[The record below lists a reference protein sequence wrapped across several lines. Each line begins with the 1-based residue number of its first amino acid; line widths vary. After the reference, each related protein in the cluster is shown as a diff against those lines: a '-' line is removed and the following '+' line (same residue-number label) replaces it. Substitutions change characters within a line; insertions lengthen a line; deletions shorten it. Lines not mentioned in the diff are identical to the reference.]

1 MTGPTQGVSAQP
13 RVIAGRYTLL
23 AELGRGGMG
32 VVWRAQDNVIGRQVA
47 IKELHLPDGI
57 APEERRVLEERVLRE
72 ARTAGRLNDP
82 GVVTV
87 FDVVA
92 ESGMTYIVME
102 LVEAAT
108 LSTLIS
114 AHGPMPQDRVVAMAI
129 QALSALDSAHQAG
142 IVHRDV
148 KPGNLM
154 VTPNGRVKLTDF
166 GIAQAVDDP
175 RLTTSGSLIGSPAY
189 MSPERIHG
197 HEASPA
203 SDLWALG
210 ATLCYA
216 VEGVNPYERSTTAS
230 TLHAIMN
237 EMPRLTRAHGVLGA
251 VITGLLMPDPNA
263 RLTGPQARAMLER
276 AVAQPT
282 PPTGFG
288 APLRQTM
295 HYTAPTAV
303 RKPWLKGV
311 LITGGALAAVALLVA
326 GVFLGRWLFTD
337 QPPAAMAETVTYGP
351 GGTIE
356 PSQFKPGSGQCG
368 DNLVDPNATVNYTDC
383 DEPHRTEVFAAAEP
397 FGSDKM
403 PYPGDEWLRN
413 YAEDFCT
420 MHFMSDRVP
429 VEDKESLFRYAA
441 VVPTAGVWAE
451 DPASS
456 SSSSDKRYRDVVC
469 VLWNKDGT
477 ALKDQVYAK

>member
-1 MTGPTQGVSAQP
+1 MTGPTQGVSAQT

-32 VVWRAQDNVIGRQVA
+32 VVWRAQDNVIGRHVA

-87 FDVVA
+87 YDVVA
-92 ESGMTYIVME
+92 EHGTNYIVME

-114 AHGPMPQDRVVAMAI
+114 THGPMPQDRVISMAV

-175 RLTTSGSLIGSPAY
+175 RLTTAGSLIGSPAY

-197 HEASPA
+197 KEASPA

-251 VITGLLMPDPNA
+251 VITGLMMPDPNA

-288 APLRQTM
+288 QPPQHTM

-303 RKPWLKGV
+303 RKPWLKGL
-311 LITGGALAAVALLVA
+311 LITGTSVAAVALLVA
-326 GVFLGRWLFTD
+326 GVFLGRWMFTD
-337 QPPAAMAETVTYGP
+337 QPPAAMAETITFGT
-351 GGTIE
+351 GGTLST
-356 PSQFKPGSGQCG
+356 SQFELSAGQCG
-368 DNLVDPNATVNYTDC
+368 DNYLDPNTTINYTDC
-383 DEPHRTEVFAAAEP
+383 TKPHRVEYYAKGSP
-397 FGSDKM
+397 FGSDKRG
-403 PYPGDEWLRN
+403 YPGDEYLKE

-420 MHFMSDRVP
+420 LHFMSDLIP
-429 VEDKESLFRYAA
+429 ADDKESRFRYVA
-441 VVPTAGVWAE
+441 VVPTAGEWQS
-451 DPASS
+451 DPPDSS
-456 SSSSDKRYRDVVC
+456 GRGSREIAC
-469 VLWNKDGT
+469 VLWHKDKTPLDG
-477 ALKDQVYAK
+477 QVYAEER

>member
-1 MTGPTQGVSAQP
+1 MTGPQGVNTQP
-13 RVIAGRYTLL
+13 RVIAGRYALL
-23 AELGRGGMG
+23 GELGRGGMG

-57 APEERRVLEERVLRE
+57 AHEERRVLEERVLRE

-92 ESGMTYIVME
+92 EHGTTYIVME

-108 LSTLIS
+108 LSTIV
-114 AHGPMPQDRVVAMAI
+114 AQGGPLPQDRVIPIAV
-129 QALSALDSAHQAG
+129 QALSALDTAHQAG

-154 VTPNGRVKLTDF
+154 VQPNGRVKLTDF
-166 GIAQAVDDP
+166 GIAQAMDDP

-216 VEGVNPYERSTTAS
+216 VEGANPYERSTTAS

-251 VITGLLMPDPNA
+251 VITGLMMPDPNA

-276 AVAQPT
+276 AIAQPT
-282 PPTGFG
+282 PPQGFTGPNPTVHYQPQQALR
-288 APLRQTM
+288 AP
-295 HYTAPTAV
+295 
-303 RKPWLKGV
+303 RKPWLRNLLAVGV
-311 LITGGALAAVALLVA
+311 AVAAVAF
-326 GVFLGRWLFTD
+326 FLGGILVDRWLFSD
-337 QPPAAMAETVTYGP
+337 KPPAAMAETITF
-351 GGTIE
+351 GGGGQL
-356 PSQFKPGSGQCG
+356 PDFKLSANQCG
-368 DNLVDPNATVNYTDC
+368 DNFLADSVRVGSADC
-383 DEPHRTEVFAAAEP
+383 DGEHNIEVYAQADA
-397 FGSDKM
+397 FGSLASV
-403 PYPGDEWLRN
+403 PYPGDENLKAF
-413 YAEDFCT
+413 AEDYCT
-420 MHFMSDRVP
+420 LVFGSARVP
-429 VEDKESLFRYAA
+429 LQDKNTKLRYAA
-441 VVPTAGVWAE
+441 VVPTAAE
-451 DPASS
+451 WKESYSAS
-456 SSSSDKRYRDVVC
+456 KGTREITC
-469 VLWNKDGT
+469 VLWNKDR
-477 ALKDQVYAK
+477 ALLNRQVYAEK

>member
-1 MTGPTQGVSAQP
+1 MSDRP

-57 APEERRVLEERVLRE
+57 ALEERRVLEERVLRE

-82 GVVTV
+82 SVVTV

-92 ESGMTYIVME
+92 EGGMTYIVME

-108 LSTLIS
+108 LSTLVS
-114 AHGPMPQDRVVAMAI
+114 AHGPMPQDRVVSMAV

-154 VTPNGRVKLTDF
+154 ITPNGRVKLTDF

-197 HEASPA
+197 NEASPA

-216 VEGVNPYERSTTAS
+216 VEGANPYERSTTAS

-237 EMPRLTRAHGVLGA
+237 EMPRVTRAHGVLGA

-288 APLRQTM
+288 VPPQNPTM
-295 HYTAPTAV
+295 HYTQPTAV
-303 RKPWLKGV
+303 RKPWLKGL
-311 LITGGALAAVALLVA
+311 LITATAIAAVVLLVG

-337 QPPAAMAETVTYGP
+337 QPPAAMAQTVTYGP

-356 PSQFKPGSGQCG
+356 AAQFKPGSGQCG
-368 DNLVDPNATVNYTDC
+368 DNLVDPNTTVNYTDC
-383 DEPHRTEVFAAAEP
+383 DEPHRVEVFAAAEP

-403 PYPGDEWLRN
+403 PYPGDQWLRN

-420 MHFMSDRVP
+420 MYFMSERVP
-429 VEDKESLFRYAA
+429 VEDKQSTLRYLA
-441 VVPTAGVWAE
+441 VVPTSGIWAE
-451 DPASS
+451 DPSS
-456 SSSSDKRYRDVVC
+456 SSSSGKQFRDVVC

>member
-1 MTGPTQGVSAQP
+1 M
-13 RVIAGRYTLL
+13 L

-57 APEERRVLEERVLRE
+57 ALEERRVLEERVLRE

-87 FDVVA
+87 YDVVA
-92 ESGMTYIVME
+92 EHGMNYIVME

-108 LSTLIS
+108 LSTLIN
-114 AHGPMPQDRVVAMAI
+114 AHGPMPQDRVISMAI

-197 HEASPA
+197 NEASPA

-216 VEGVNPYERSTTAS
+216 VEGANPYDRPTTAS

-251 VITGLLMPDPNA
+251 VITGLMMPDPNA

-276 AVAQPT
+276 AAAQPT

-288 APLRQTM
+288 APPNQTM
-295 HYTAPTAV
+295 QYTQPTAV

-311 LITGGALAAVALLVA
+311 LITGTAVAAVALLVA
-326 GVFLGRWLFTD
+326 GVFLGRWWFTE
-337 QPPAAMAETVTYGP
+337 QPPAPMAETITYGP

-356 PSQFKPGSGQCG
+356 PAQFKAGGGQCG
-368 DNLVDPNATVNYTDC
+368 DNLVDPKNTVNYTEC
-383 DEPHRTEVFAAAEP
+383 DKPHRTEVYAAAEP

-403 PYPGDEWLRN
+403 PYPGEEYLRG
-413 YAEDFCT
+413 YAENYCT
-420 MHFMSDRVP
+420 LYFMSERVP
-429 VEDKESLFRYAA
+429 VEDKQSKLRYVAI
-441 VVPTAGVWAE
+441 VPTSGAWDDDPTKSKKE
-451 DPASS
+451 DE
-456 SSSSDKRYRDVVC
+456 KRYRDVAC
-469 VLWNKDGT
+469 VLWNKDGS
-477 ALKDQVYAK
+477 ALNDQVYAE

>member
-1 MTGPTQGVSAQP
+1 MTGPQGVNVQP

-23 AELGRGGMG
+23 GELGRGGMG

-57 APEERRVLEERVLRE
+57 AHEERRVLEERVLRE

-87 FDVVA
+87 FDVIA
-92 ESGMTYIVME
+92 EHGMTYIVME

-108 LSTLIS
+108 LSTII
-114 AHGPMPQDRVVAMAI
+114 AQGGPLPQDRVIAVAM
-129 QALSALDSAHQAG
+129 QALSALDTAHQAG

-154 VTPNGRVKLTDF
+154 VQPNGRVKLTDF
-166 GIAQAVDDP
+166 GIAQAMDDP

-216 VEGVNPYERSTTAS
+216 VEGANPYERSTTAS

-251 VITGLLMPDPNA
+251 VITGLMMPDPNA

-282 PPTGFG
+282 PPRGFAG
-288 APLRQTM
+288 PHPTTQ
-295 HYTAPTAV
+295 YAPTPPAQ
-303 RKPWLKGV
+303 RKPWLKG
-311 LITGGALAAVALLVA
+311 LITAGVAVGAVAF
-326 GVFLGRWLFTD
+326 FLGGIMVDRWLFTD
-337 QPPAAMAETVTYGP
+337 QPPAAMAPTFTFGA
-351 GGTIE
+351 GGQLPEFTL
-356 PSQFKPGSGQCG
+356 SSNRCG
-368 DNLVDPNATVNYTDC
+368 DDWLADSVRVAIADC
-383 DEPHRTEVFAAAEP
+383 DAEHNIEAFAQGDP
-397 FGSDKM
+397 FGSQASV
-403 PYPGDEWLRN
+403 PYPGDDFLRK
-413 YAEDFCT
+413 YGEDYCT
-420 MHFMSDRVP
+420 LMFESSRVP
-429 VEDKESLFRYAA
+429 VDNKQTTLRYAA
-441 VVPTAGVWAE
+441 VVPTQAE
-451 DPASS
+451 WRQDYSS
-456 SSSSDKRYRDVVC
+456 AKGSREVTC
-469 VLWNKDGT
+469 VLWKKDRVLLT
-477 ALKDQVYAK
+477 EQVYAEK

>member
-1 MTGPTQGVSAQP
+1 MTGPQGVSAQS

-57 APEERRVLEERVLRE
+57 AHEERRVLEERVLRE

-92 ESGMTYIVME
+92 ENGMNYIVME

-108 LSTLIS
+108 LSTLIN
-114 AHGPMPQDRVVAMAI
+114 AHGPMPQERVISMAT

-154 VTPNGRVKLTDF
+154 ITPTGRVKLTDF

-175 RLTTSGSLIGSPAY
+175 RLTTAGSLIGSPAY

-216 VEGVNPYERSTTAS
+216 VEGVNPYERSSTAS

-276 AVAQPT
+276 AAAQPT

-288 APLRQTM
+288 VPPNSTM

-303 RKPWLKGV
+303 RKPWLKNALIAGGV
-311 LITGGALAAVALLVA
+311 LAAVVLLVA
-326 GVFLGRWLFTD
+326 GVFLGRWMFTD
-337 QPPAAMAETVTYGP
+337 SPPAAMAETITYGSD
-351 GGTIE
+351 GTMT
-356 PSQFKPGSGQCG
+356 PSQFELRDGQCG
-368 DNLVDPNATVNYTDC
+368 DNFVEQNITVNSTTCEDK
-383 DEPHRTEVFAAAEP
+383 HRVEVFAVGTP
-397 FGSDKM
+397 FGSSDKRA
-403 PYPGDEWLRN
+403 YPEGEWMRE
-413 YAEDFCT
+413 YAERFCT
-420 MHFMSDRVP
+420 LHFMSDRVP
-429 VEDKESLFRYAA
+429 VEDKTTKFRYVA
-441 VVPTAGVWAE
+441 VMPTSNQWKP
-451 DPASS
+451 DP
-456 SSSSDKRYRDVVC
+456 SDSDDKGSREVFC
-469 VLWNKDGT
+469 VLWNTDKSE
-477 ALKDQVYAK
+477 LSEQVYAE

>member
-1 MTGPTQGVSAQP
+1 MTGPQGVSAQP

-57 APEERRVLEERVLRE
+57 AHEERRVLEERVLRE

-92 ESGMTYIVME
+92 ENGMTYIVME

-108 LSTLIS
+108 LSTLI
-114 AHGPMPQDRVVAMAI
+114 AQHGPMPQDRVISMAV

-154 VTPNGRVKLTDF
+154 ITSTGRVKLTDF

-197 HEASPA
+197 HDASPA

-216 VEGVNPYERSTTAS
+216 VEGLNPYERTSTAS

-251 VITGLLMPDPNA
+251 VITGLMMPDPNA

-288 APLRQTM
+288 APNPTM

-303 RKPWLKGV
+303 RKPWLKPV
-311 LITGGALAAVALLVA
+311 LIAGTSVASVALLVC
-326 GVFLGRWLFTD
+326 GVLLGRWIFTD
-337 QPPAAMAETVTYGP
+337 QPSAAMAETITYGA
-351 GGTIE
+351 GGTLGK
-356 PSQFKPGSGQCG
+356 SQFDLTAGQCG
-368 DNLVDPNATVNYTDC
+368 DNYLDPNTTINYTDC
-383 DEPHRTEVFAAAEP
+383 QKSHRVEYFAKGSP
-397 FGSDKM
+397 FGSDKRG
-403 PYPGDEWLRN
+403 YPGDEYLKK

-420 MHFMSDRVP
+420 LHFMSDLIP
-429 VEDKESLFRYAA
+429 VDDKEDRFRYAA
-441 VVPTAGVWAE
+441 VVPTSGEWQS
-451 DPASS
+451 DPTDSS
-456 SSSSDKRYRDVVC
+456 GRGSREVAC
-469 VLWNKDGT
+469 VLWHKDK
-477 ALKDQVYAK
+477 APLEDQVYAEDR

>member
-1 MTGPTQGVSAQP
+1 MTGPQGVSAQP

-82 GVVTV
+82 AVVTV

-92 ESGMTYIVME
+92 EGGMTYIVME

-108 LSTLIS
+108 LSTLIN
-114 AHGPMPQDRVVAMAI
+114 AHGPMPQDRVISIAI

-216 VEGVNPYERSTTAS
+216 VEGANPYERTSTAS
-230 TLHAIMN
+230 TLNAIMT
-237 EMPRLTRAHGVLGA
+237 EMPRLTRANGVLGA

-282 PPTGFG
+282 PPNGFG
-288 APLRQTM
+288 APQHPTV

-311 LITGGALAAVALLVA
+311 LITGTAVAAVALLVG
-326 GVFLGRWLFTD
+326 GVFLGRWVFTE
-337 QPPAAMAETVTYGP
+337 QPPAAMAETITYGA
-351 GGTIE
+351 GGTM
-356 PSQFKPGSGQCG
+356 SLDQFDLNNGDCG
-368 DNLVDPNATVNYTDC
+368 DNFLDPSTTVNRTEC
-383 DEPHRTEVFAAAEP
+383 DESHRVEVYAVSQP
-397 FGSDKM
+397 FGSEKM
-403 PYPGDEWLRN
+403 AYPGDEWIKKYGEN
-413 YAEDFCT
+413 FCT
-420 MHFMSDRVP
+420 MYFMSARIP
-429 VEDKESLFRYAA
+429 SEDKESRFRYVALM
-441 VVPTAGVWAE
+441 PTSGEWQV
-451 DPASS
+451 DPTSS
-456 SSSSDKRYRDVVC
+456 SSSEKGHREITC

-477 ALKDQVYAK
+477 ALSEQVYAK

>member
-1 MTGPTQGVSAQP
+1 MTGPQGVSAQP

-32 VVWRAQDNVIGRQVA
+32 VVWRAQDNVIGRHVA

-57 APEERRVLEERVLRE
+57 ALEERRVLEERVLRE

-92 ESGMTYIVME
+92 ENGMTYIVME

-108 LSTLIS
+108 LSTLIN
-114 AHGPMPQDRVVAMAI
+114 AHGPMPQDRVISMAV

-154 VTPNGRVKLTDF
+154 ITPNGRVKLTDF

-216 VEGVNPYERSTTAS
+216 VEGANPYERTSTAS
-230 TLHAIMN
+230 TLNAIMT

-276 AVAQPT
+276 AVASPT

-288 APLRQTM
+288 APQNATM
-295 HYTAPTAV
+295 RHIAPTAV

-311 LITGGALAAVALLVA
+311 LITGTAVAAVALLVG
-326 GVFLGRWLFTD
+326 GVFIGRWLFTD
-337 QPPAAMAETVTYGP
+337 QPPAAMAETITYGP
-351 GGTIE
+351 GGTMSV
-356 PSQFKPGSGQCG
+356 SQFELSEGQCG
-368 DNLVDPNATVNYTDC
+368 DNYLEPNTTINYTDC
-383 DEPHRTEVFAAAEP
+383 EKAHRVEYFAKGSP
-397 FGSDKM
+397 FGSAKL
-403 PYPGDEWLRN
+403 PYPGADVLRD

-420 MHFMSDRVP
+420 LHFMSDIVP
-429 VEDKESLFRYAA
+429 VDDKEEKFQYVAI
-441 VVPTAGVWAE
+441 VPTAGQWLE
-451 DPASS
+451 NESDSS
-456 SSSSDKRYRDVVC
+456 SKKTRSVSC
-469 VLWNKDGT
+469 VLWNKDKT
-477 ALKDQVYAK
+477 ELSDQVYAESR